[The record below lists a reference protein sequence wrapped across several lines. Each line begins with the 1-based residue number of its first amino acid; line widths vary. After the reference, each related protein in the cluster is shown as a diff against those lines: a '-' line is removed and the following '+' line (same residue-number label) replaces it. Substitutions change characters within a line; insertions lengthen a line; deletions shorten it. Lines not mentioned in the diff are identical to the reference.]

1 MVPDFG
7 LLRFLFMHI
16 LIENDETLE
25 YLTSDRTWTKN
36 PLAGLQFPNK
46 RAAFQAAKLEEI
58 GRFTIVLY
66 LPHNH
71 QFLNL
76 ERGRGKGLPDTAIE
90 G

>member
-1 MVPDFG
+1 VVSDFD
-7 LLRFLFMHI
+7 LLGFLFMHI

-36 PLAGLQFPNK
+36 PLAGQQFPNK
-46 RAAFQAAKLEEI
+46 RGALQAAKLEAI
-58 GRFTIVLY
+58 GRFNIVLY
-66 LPHNH
+66 LPDNH
-71 QFLNL
+71 QFVNL